1 MARKPK
7 FHRISTSRTL
17 LLAIFLG
24 CAAALV
30 WAGDMFSA
38 RAGRNGFERAS
49 FARENEEAEPASAGE
64 KKDVDAGPFG
74 RSSNFKDY
82 FTRREQMVEML
93 RGVPNPLAISA
104 RTTAIHQLEQQ
115 QTTLLGNL
123 QSSAVAM
130 PQGVNTASG
139 VPVTAVTAPW
149 TPVGPAPIPDGQTN
163 LIDATRNPVS
173 GRVLA
178 IAIHPTNP
186 DIVYIGT
193 AQGGLYRTLNSG
205 QSWTPLMDNAL
216 SLAAGAVT
224 VSLASAFIS

>member
-7 FHRISTSRTL
+7 FHRFGNSRTV

-49 FARENEEAEPASAGE
+49 FERENEEAEPTSTG
-64 KKDVDAGPFG
+64 KKEDVDAGPFG

-104 RTTAIHQLEQQ
+104 RATAIHQLEQQ

-123 QSSAVAM
+123 QSSAAAM

-139 VPVTAVTAPW
+139 VP
-149 TPVGPAPIPDGQTN
+149 
-163 LIDATRNPVS
+163 
-173 GRVLA
+173 
-178 IAIHPTNP
+178 
-186 DIVYIGT
+186 
-193 AQGGLYRTLNSG
+193 
-205 QSWTPLMDNAL
+205 
-216 SLAAGAVT
+216 
-224 VSLASAFIS
+224 